1 MKIAIVNNLPSGGG
15 KRALHEFCC
24 HLHHHHHHLD
34 VYIPSLANED
44 FLPLAPYVQ
53 NVFSFPIPQFQ
64 LWRTRLLP
72 FVIQYLNLP
81 RKLAYL
87 SSMRR
92 LYARMAH
99 AIDGNDYDL
108 AFIHHCQVLQSP
120 YILRYLRTPTVYYC
134 QEPPRRLYEPECVRT
149 TTLTRKQRIQRTW
162 YAPANRLYAA
172 IQKHDDYINAR
183 SATRVLVNSYFS
195 RESIYRIYGVNAR
208 VNYLGIDGAKFCPAP
223 AILKESCIITVG
235 RTYPEKGHAFII
247 QALSHVPEHIRPTLI
262 IIGDMRDPDEERY
275 FSALAQ
281 EHGVSFQIQSG
292 ISDEELVNWFQR
304 SLFFVYAPIMEPFG
318 FAPLEAMA
326 CGLPVVAVKEGGVRE
341 TVVDG
346 ETGFLTQRDPC
357 EFAEKLRFLLE
368 HPEIASRYG
377 QQARQHVQR
386 KWTWER
392 AVQELVQN
400 FQRIQRT

>member
-1 MKIAIVNNLPSGGG
+1 VKIAIVHNLPSGGG
-15 KRALHEFCC
+15 KRALHEFCRQ
-24 HLHHHHHHLD
+24 LVQQGHHLD
-34 VYIPSLANED
+34 LYHPSLANEE
-44 FLPLAPYVQ
+44 FLPLAPHVD
-53 NVFSFPIPQFQ
+53 NVFSFPIPRFQ
-64 LWRTRLLP
+64 LWHTRLLP

-81 RKLAYL
+81 RQISYL
-87 SSMRR
+87 HRLKY

-99 AIDGNDYDL
+99 TIDGNDYDL
-108 AFIHHCQVLQSP
+108 AFIHHCRVLQSP
-120 YILRYLRTPTVYYC
+120 YILRYLNTPTVYYC
-134 QEPPRRLYEPECVRT
+134 QEPPRRLYEPELVRRT
-149 TTLTRKQRIQRTW
+149 ALTRKQRIQRTW

-172 IQKHDDYINAR
+172 IQKRDDYSNAR
-183 SATRVLVNSYFS
+183 SANLMLVNSYFS
-195 RESIYRIYGVNAR
+195 RESIYRVYGVNAR
-208 VNYLGIDGAKFCPAP
+208 VNYLGIDETKFRPAP
-223 AILKESCIITVG
+223 AIPKEASIITVG
-235 RTYPEKGHAFII
+235 RTYPEKGHTLII
-247 QALSHVPEHIRPTLI
+247 QALSCVPKHIRPTLI

-275 FSALAQ
+275 FSSLAR

-292 ISDEELVNWFQR
+292 ISDKELVNWFQR

-346 ETGFLTQRDPC
+346 ETGFLTQRDPY

-368 HPEIASRYG
+368 HPEIAARYG